1 MYRSE
6 TLVAYASTL
15 LILGNIKLW
24 RLLKNFAH
32 KTNNFSLDFLNIFRS
47 TKYTWIKD
55 VSFLCKISFAASLFQ
70 PKLNYVTNFSKTTH
84 WQFKWSRVAGYRV
97 VSYWRVIKTKLKGTF
112 LPAGRCERTKNIVRL
127 RLFLILLKQKTVAV

>member
-32 KTNNFSLDFLNIFRS
+32 KTNKFSLDFLNIFRS

-55 VSFLCKISFAASLFQ
+55 VSF
-70 PKLNYVTNFSKTTH
+70 YVK
-84 WQFKWSRVAGYRV
+84 YP
-97 VSYWRVIKTKLKGTF
+97 LL
-112 LPAGRCERTKNIVRL
+112 LPFFN
-127 RLFLILLKQKTVAV
+127 QN